1 MHYLGLACDH
11 FCEFECILIF
21 KDVDLYNFKL
31 HN

>member
-1 MHYLGLACDH
+1 MQYLGLACEY

-21 KDVDLYNFKL
+21 KDVDLYTLKL